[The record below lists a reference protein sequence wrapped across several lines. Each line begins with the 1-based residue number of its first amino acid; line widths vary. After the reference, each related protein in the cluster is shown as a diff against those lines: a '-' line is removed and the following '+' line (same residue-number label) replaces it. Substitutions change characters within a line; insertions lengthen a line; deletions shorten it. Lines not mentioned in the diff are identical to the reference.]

1 MTAMYKILFID
12 EEKDTLEDFKEF
24 VENFPSRVE
33 LKPFTSIPM
42 ATKEEMIEY
51 IIKLAPDALVTDFRL
66 NEMKKDVK
74 YNIPYNGVD
83 LVDEFQSIRNHFP
96 CFVLTAL
103 DDEAVNQSDDVNIV
117 YIKNILYN
125 KEEGNAKAKFLDR
138 VLGQI
143 EHYKSRIENAK
154 TELARLVEIRKAGRA
169 DIEIENKIID
179 LDDFLER
186 SIDAKN
192 SIPLE
197 FKTLSNSN
205 RLDSILNKVDE
216 LLKKIDKEDA
226 K

>member
-1 MTAMYKILFID
+1 MYKILFID
-12 EEKDTLEDFKEF
+12 EEKDTLEDFEEF
-24 VENFPSRVE
+24 VEDFPSKVE
-33 LKPFTSIPM
+33 LKPLTSFPL
-42 ATKEEMIEY
+42 ASKDEMIEH
-51 IIKLAPDALVTDFRL
+51 IIKLAPDALVVDFRL
-66 NEMKKDVK
+66 NEMKNDIK
-74 YNIPYNGVD
+74 YNVPYNGVD
-83 LVDEFQSIRNHFP
+83 LVEEYQSIRNNFP

-103 DDEAVNQSDDVNIV
+103 DDEAVNQSEDVNIV

-154 TELARLVEIRKAGRA
+154 IELAELVSLRKAGKA
-169 DIEIENKIID
+169 DINIESKIIE
-179 LDDFLER
+179 LDDFLEK

-192 SIPLE
+192 SIPSE

-216 LLKKIDKEDA
+216 LLKKIDKDA

>member
-1 MTAMYKILFID
+1 MYKILFID
-12 EEKDTLEDFKEF
+12 EEKDTLEDFEEF
-24 VENFPSRVE
+24 VENFPSKVE
-33 LKPFTSIPM
+33 LKPLTSLPL
-42 ATKEEMIEY
+42 ASKDEMIEY
-51 IIKLAPDALVTDFRL
+51 IIKLAPDALVADFRL
-66 NEMKKDVK
+66 NEMKNDIK

-83 LVDEFQSIRNHFP
+83 LVEEYQSIRNHFP

-154 TELARLVEIRKAGRA
+154 KELDELVNLRQTGKA
-169 DIEIENKIID
+169 DIDIENRIIE
-179 LDDFLER
+179 LDDFLEK

-192 SIPLE
+192 SIPSE

-216 LLKKIDKEDA
+216 LLKKIDKDA

>member
-1 MTAMYKILFID
+1 MYKILFID
-12 EEKDTLEDFKEF
+12 EEKDTLEDFEEF
-24 VENFPSRVE
+24 VENFPSKVE
-33 LKPFTSIPM
+33 LKPLTSFPLPS
-42 ATKEEMIEY
+42 KDEMIEH
-51 IIKLAPDALVTDFRL
+51 IIKLAPDALVVDFRL
-66 NEMKKDVK
+66 NEMKNDIK
-74 YNIPYNGVD
+74 YNVPYNGVN
-83 LVDEFQSIRNHFP
+83 LVEEYQSIRNNFP

-103 DDEAVNQSDDVNIV
+103 DDEAVNQSEDVNIV

-154 TELARLVEIRKAGRA
+154 IELAELVSLRKVGKA
-169 DIEIENKIID
+169 DINIESKIIE
-179 LDDFLER
+179 LDDFLEK

-192 SIPLE
+192 SIPSE

-205 RLDSILNKVDE
+205 RLDSIIYKVDE
-216 LLKKIDKEDA
+216 LLKKIEKDA

>member
-1 MTAMYKILFID
+1 MYKILFID
-12 EEKDTLEDFKEF
+12 EEKDTLEDFEEF
-24 VENFPSRVE
+24 VEDFPSKVE
-33 LKPFTSIPM
+33 LKPLTSFPL
-42 ATKEEMIEY
+42 ASKDEMIEH
-51 IIKLAPDALVTDFRL
+51 IIKLAPDALVVDFRL
-66 NEMKKDVK
+66 NEMKNDIK

-83 LVDEFQSIRNHFP
+83 LVEEYQSIRNNFP

-103 DDEAVNQSDDVNIV
+103 DDEAVNQSEDVNIV

-154 TELARLVEIRKAGRA
+154 IELAELVILRKAGKA
-169 DIEIENKIID
+169 DINIESKIIE
-179 LDDFLER
+179 LDDFLEK

-192 SIPLE
+192 SMPSE

-205 RLDSILNKVDE
+205 RLDSIIYKVDE
-216 LLKKIDKEDA
+216 LLKKIDKDA

>member
-1 MTAMYKILFID
+1 MYKILFID
-12 EEKDTLEDFKEF
+12 EEKDTLEDFAEF
-24 VENFPSRVE
+24 VENFPSKVE
-33 LKPFTSIPM
+33 LKPLTSLPL
-42 ATKEEMIEY
+42 ASQDEMIEY
-51 IIKLAPDALVTDFRL
+51 IIKLAPDALVADFRL
-66 NEMKKDVK
+66 NEMKNDIK

-83 LVDEFQSIRNHFP
+83 LVEEYQSIRNHFP

-125 KEEGNAKAKFLDR
+125 KEDGNAKAKFLDR

-154 TELARLVEIRKAGRA
+154 KELDELVNLRKTGKA
-169 DIEIENKIID
+169 DIDIENRIIE
-179 LDDFLER
+179 LDDFLEK

-192 SIPLE
+192 SIPSE

-216 LLKKIDKEDA
+216 LLKKIDKDA

>member
-1 MTAMYKILFID
+1 MYKILFID
-12 EEKDTLEDFKEF
+12 EEKDTLEDFEEF
-24 VENFPSRVE
+24 VEDFPSRVE
-33 LKPFTSIPM
+33 LKPLTSFPL
-42 ATKEEMIEY
+42 ASKDEMIEH
-51 IIKLAPDALVTDFRL
+51 IIKLAPDALVVDFRL
-66 NEMKKDVK
+66 NEMKNDIK
-74 YNIPYNGVD
+74 YNVPYNGVD
-83 LVDEFQSIRNHFP
+83 LVKEYQSIRNNFP

-103 DDEAVNQSDDVNIV
+103 DDEAIDQSEDVNIV

-154 TELARLVEIRKAGRA
+154 IELAKLVSLRKAGKA
-169 DIEIENKIID
+169 DINIENKIIE
-179 LDDFLER
+179 LDDFLEK

-192 SIPLE
+192 SMPSE

-216 LLKKIDKEDA
+216 LLKKIDKDA

>member
-1 MTAMYKILFID
+1 MYKILFID
-12 EEKDTLEDFKEF
+12 EEKSTLEDFEEF
-24 VENFPSRVE
+24 VEDFPSKVE
-33 LKPFTSIPM
+33 LIPLTSFPN
-42 ATKEEMIEY
+42 ATLDEMIEY
-51 IIKLAPDALVTDFRL
+51 IIMLAPDALVVDFRL
-66 NEMKKDVK
+66 NEMKNDIK
-74 YNIPYNGVD
+74 YNVPYNGVE
-83 LVDEFQSIRNHFP
+83 LVQEFQSIRNDFP

-103 DDEAVNQSDDVNIV
+103 DDEAINQSEDVNIV

-154 TELARLVEIRKAGRA
+154 IELAQLVSIRQSGQA
-169 DIEIENKIID
+169 DIDIEKKIIE
-179 LDDFLER
+179 LDDFLEK

-192 SIPLE
+192 SIPSE
-197 FKTLSNSN
+197 FKTLSNSS

-216 LLKKIDKEDA
+216 LLNKIKKDA

>member
-1 MTAMYKILFID
+1 MYKILFID
-12 EEKDTLEDFKEF
+12 EEKDTLEDFEEF
-24 VENFPSRVE
+24 VEKFPSRVE
-33 LKPFTSIPM
+33 LIPLT
-42 ATKEEMIEY
+42 ALPLASKEEMIEY
-51 IIKLAPDALVTDFRL
+51 IFKLAPDALVTDFRL
-66 NEMKKDVK
+66 NEMKKDVT

-83 LVDEFQSIRNHFP
+83 LVEEFQSIRNHFP

-103 DDEAVNQSDDVNIV
+103 DDEAVNESDDVNIV
-117 YIKNILYN
+117 YVKNILYK
-125 KEEGNAKAKFLDR
+125 KEDGNAKAKFLDR

-154 TELARLVEIRKAGRA
+154 KELAELVNLRKSGKA

-179 LDDFLER
+179 LDDFLEK
-186 SIDAKN
+186 SINAKN
-192 SIPLE
+192 SIPSE

-216 LLKKIDKEDA
+216 LLKKIDKDA

>member
-1 MTAMYKILFID
+1 MYKILFID
-12 EEKDTLEDFKEF
+12 EEKDTLEDFEEF
-24 VENFPSRVE
+24 VENFPSKVE
-33 LKPFTSIPM
+33 LKPLTSLPL
-42 ATKEEMIEY
+42 ASKDEMIEY
-51 IIKLAPDALVTDFRL
+51 IIKLAPDALVADFRL
-66 NEMKKDVK
+66 NEMKNDIK
-74 YNIPYNGVD
+74 YNVPYNGVD
-83 LVDEFQSIRNHFP
+83 LVEEYQSIRNNFP

-125 KEEGNAKAKFLDR
+125 KEEGNAKARFLDR

-154 TELARLVEIRKAGRA
+154 KELDELVNLRKSGKA
-169 DIEIENKIID
+169 DIDIENRIIE
-179 LDDFLER
+179 LDDFLEK

-192 SIPLE
+192 SIPSE

-205 RLDSILNKVDE
+205 RLDNILNKVDE
-216 LLKKIDKEDA
+216 LLKKIDKDA

>member
-1 MTAMYKILFID
+1 MYKILFID
-12 EEKDTLEDFKEF
+12 EEKDTLEDFEEF
-24 VENFPSRVE
+24 VEDFPSKVE
-33 LKPFTSIPM
+33 LKPLTSFPL
-42 ATKEEMIEY
+42 ASKDEMIEY
-51 IIKLAPDALVTDFRL
+51 IIKLAPDALVADFRL
-66 NEMKKDVK
+66 NEMKNDIK
-74 YNIPYNGVD
+74 YNVPYNGVD
-83 LVDEFQSIRNHFP
+83 LVEEYQSIRNNFP

-154 TELARLVEIRKAGRA
+154 KELAELVSLRKAGKA
-169 DIEIENKIID
+169 DINIESKIIE
-179 LDDFLER
+179 LDDFLEK

-192 SIPLE
+192 SIPYE

-216 LLKKIDKEDA
+216 LLKKIDKDA
-226 K
+226 E

>member
-1 MTAMYKILFID
+1 MYKILFID
-12 EEKDTLEDFKEF
+12 EEKDTLDDFEEF
-24 VENFPSRVE
+24 VENFSSKVE
-33 LKPFTSIPM
+33 LKPLTSLPL

-66 NEMKKDVK
+66 NEMKSDIK

-83 LVDEFQSIRNHFP
+83 LVEEFQSIRNHFP

-154 TELARLVEIRKAGRA
+154 KELSELVNLRREGKA
-169 DIEIENKIID
+169 DINIENKIIE
-179 LDDFLER
+179 LDDFLEK
-186 SIDAKN
+186 SIDANN

-197 FKTLSNSN
+197 FKTLSNSK

-216 LLKKIDKEDA
+216 ILKKIDKDA
-226 K
+226 Q

>member
-1 MTAMYKILFID
+1 MTTTMYKILFID
-12 EEKDTLEDFKEF
+12 EEKDTLEDFEEF
-24 VENFPSRVE
+24 VEKFSSRVE
-33 LKPFTSIPM
+33 LIPLTALPL
-42 ATKEEMIEY
+42 ATKEEMVEH

-66 NEMKKDVK
+66 NEMKNDVS

-83 LVDEFQSIRNHFP
+83 LVEEFQSIRNHFP

-103 DDEAVNQSDDVNIV
+103 DDEAVNESDDVNIV
-117 YIKNILYN
+117 YVKNILYN

-143 EHYKSRIENAK
+143 EHYKSRIEKAK
-154 TELARLVEIRKAGRA
+154 SELSELVNLRNTGKA
-169 DIEIENKIID
+169 DINIENRIIE
-179 LDDFLER
+179 LDDFLEK

-192 SIPLE
+192 SIPKE

-216 LLKKIDKEDA
+216 ILLKIDRDA

>member
-1 MTAMYKILFID
+1 MTTIMYKILFID
-12 EEKDTLEDFKEF
+12 EEKDTLEDFEEF
-24 VENFPSRVE
+24 VEKFSSRVE
-33 LKPFTSIPM
+33 LIPLT
-42 ATKEEMIEY
+42 ALPLPTKEEMVEH

-66 NEMKKDVK
+66 NEMKNDVS

-83 LVDEFQSIRNHFP
+83 LVEEFQSIRNHFP

-103 DDEAVNQSDDVNIV
+103 DDEAVNESDDVNIV
-117 YIKNILYN
+117 YVKNILYN

-143 EHYKSRIENAK
+143 EHYKSRIEKAK
-154 TELARLVEIRKAGRA
+154 SELSELVNLRNIGKA
-169 DIEIENKIID
+169 DINIENRIIE
-179 LDDFLER
+179 LDDFLEK

-192 SIPLE
+192 SIPKE

-216 LLKKIDKEDA
+216 ILLKIDRDA